1 MISYRP
7 VVYRVSRSSVCPTIA
22 LQPRRFRIAPSADG
36 CKRGLAGPLIQSNF
50 LNCSIVKPASR
61 TMPPIVYWLTG
72 LLRGIVMIRVPSVIT
87 ICLPRVAIVKPLF
100 SKARTAR
107 RWLTPG
113 SFGTPSTPLLPLPE
127 SWSVLKLLRPL
138 QGTPEWRIGCS
149 RVPLARSCPATS
161 NPEGPDTKRCSLP
174 LIFSV
179 RLCISWRHH
188 SDSAFAV
195 TPVQLTIALQ
205 PRRSRSRLRR
215 RLQRVVR
222 HPPWSPAAAARS

>member
-1 MISYRP
+1 M
-7 VVYRVSRSSVCPTIA
+7 
-22 LQPRRFRIAPSADG
+22 
-36 CKRGLAGPLIQSNF
+36 
-50 LNCSIVKPASR
+50 
-61 TMPPIVYWLTG
+61 
-72 LLRGIVMIRVPSVIT
+72 
-87 ICLPRVAIVKPLF
+87 KPLF

-205 PRRSRSRLRR
+205 PRRFTVAPTAVGCERLLACVSIHCESWFSRHLAKSRVPCRN
-215 RLQRVVR
+215 
-222 HPPWSPAAAARS
+222 AITTTRSASIR